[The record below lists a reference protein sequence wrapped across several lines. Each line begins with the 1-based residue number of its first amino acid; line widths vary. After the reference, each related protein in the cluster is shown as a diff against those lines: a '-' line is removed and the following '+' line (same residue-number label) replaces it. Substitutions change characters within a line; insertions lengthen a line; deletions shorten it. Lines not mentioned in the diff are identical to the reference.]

1 MAEDRTGAGG
11 CSLVAVYSFAAWLS
25 HRRLSHACFIVFVG
39 GLGCRVSLL
48 SCVRVF
54 GCSLCFSCLVVR
66 SFYDVCFGSSL
77 IAFKIVSHLFDY
89 CLPFFLLFLFSRC
102 KNYNFFLK
110 KCVET
115 TVF

>member
-48 SCVRVF
+48 SCVREFLAVAFVF
-54 GCSLCFSCLVVR
+54 LVW
-66 SFYDVCFGSSL
+66 
-77 IAFKIVSHLFDY
+77 
-89 CLPFFLLFLFSRC
+89 
-102 KNYNFFLK
+102 
-110 KCVET
+110 
-115 TVF
+115 